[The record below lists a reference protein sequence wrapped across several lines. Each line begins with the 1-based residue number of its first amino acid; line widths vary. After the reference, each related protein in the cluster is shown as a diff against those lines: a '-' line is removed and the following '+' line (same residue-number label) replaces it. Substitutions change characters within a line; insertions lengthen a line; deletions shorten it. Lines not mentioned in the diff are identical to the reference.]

1 MQKIWLWCITIFL
14 WENELEIQIVRPSTH
29 LFPAIPSV
37 VAFGVFSSFLLL
49 TFHMV
54 GARFLTQLTV
64 TGCGLGGLKWGM
76 ETLRWQARSSQ
87 VFGVGSF
94 WVFFVIEKSLDL
106 RYLVSG
112 WHSHQTFL
120 FLPFQ
125 ESIYFSFCCYRQLLS
140 VTTSCNV
147 HISVFKFS
155 AANTKEKER
164 RIGFFLLCQYLHP
177 NPFPTHIF
185 LSLACGKCRVM
196 KVTLGKQKCWNK
208 IVWILLEEIT

>member
-64 TGCGLGGLKWGM
+64 TVSGLGSLKRVM

-125 ESIYFSFCCYRQLLS
+125 ELICISLFVATDSYSQSQLLVMFIYPFLS
-140 VTTSCNV
+140 
-147 HISVFKFS
+147 
-155 AANTKEKER
+155 
-164 RIGFFLLCQYLHP
+164 FLLLIP
-177 NPFPTHIF
+177 RRRR
-185 LSLACGKCRVM
+185 G
-196 KVTLGKQKCWNK
+196 G
-208 IVWILLEEIT
+208 